1 MCGGF
6 VGSAAGVRDAAVAH
20 HFLPLLEALF
30 HLKLS
35 SLIFQSIDELL

>member
-1 MCGGF
+1 MGSTEG
-6 VGSAAGVRDAAVAH
+6 VGDAAVADR
-20 HFLPLLEALF
+20 FLPLLEALF